1 MNMKRVLALL
11 LALTMVLSLTA
22 CGKKDVAEVPQEQ
35 PTAAKEEPAEQ
46 ILRYGVMKSPGS
58 IDPTNLKDIFSYEMV
73 RQSYNGLTD
82 RTPDGKTIPGLA
94 KSWEAKDGGKVY
106 HFVLEQGVKFHSGNE
121 LKASD
126 VKFTFEYAIDPT
138 RDGGGGS
145 SFLSG
150 IVGYDDV
157 MDGKTKELAGFKII
171 NDYEFEIEFT
181 EPEIY
186 FPEYCSV
193 ESLYIIEQAAVEGK
207 GENWWETMSA
217 GTGPYK
223 LEEFSMDEKTVFVAH
238 EDYFRGKPGLNRL
251 EFIVVPEEETAM
263 MMYQNEELD
272 VIEAP
277 WGQLDLIK
285 EDADLSKELVE
296 YPIADATYLGMT
308 QALYEPFK
316 DIRVRQAISLV
327 ISPDDMAKKIMQDTV
342 YPLYGVIPVGFSVY
356 DKNIKPLEY
365 NPEQARE
372 LLKEAGYDAN
382 NPLPPITLSY
392 VPMDEDNAVY
402 IAEQLKKELNW
413 EVKLE
418 SPDFSAL
425 LSDLLDRKV
434 QFYIFGST
442 ASYGDARSIMYTAF
456 HSSGKRNFSDYNNPN
471 YDNPIN
477 EAAKLSSQEE
487 RGKLYLQA
495 EKALMD
501 DFGCVPMYSSKAY
514 LLVKPYVKDMKISG
528 LGMDTF
534 DTINIEK

>member
-22 CGKKDVAEVPQEQ
+22 CGKKDVTEVPQEQ

-150 IVGYDDV
+150 IAGYDDV
-157 MDGKTKELAGFKII
+157 MDGKTKELAGFKVI
-171 NDYEFEIEFT
+171 NDYEFEIEFI

-263 MMYQNEELD
+263 MMYQNGELD

-365 NPEQARE
+365 NPEKARE

-534 DTINIEK
+534 DTINIVK